1 MQFNLT
7 ILFGAMM
14 KNQSKPTFGR
24 VISTLLTTLAL
35 AGSGTASA
43 FSVNQ
48 WDYILDS
55 GFSAFTPAGPTE
67 VTGQLN
73 NVLLGLPTKLVW
85 PSNDATQSSLSVGSA
100 TLGNLAGTLTTDA
113 AAIPTVVLTHS
124 NKVINGTSL
133 LTATLKDQLQLS
145 QSGVGSYFTLAN
157 LSFNINFLE
166 TNNDGSC
173 EVAGGPACRDI
184 FVINAVGA
192 GFNPV
197 DLSFNQNFLFAPT
210 NEVYNA
216 KIFLAGLGVLTNA
229 ACDAVFG
236 DTTHRGCIGLVT
248 DEGQNNDFQARLQ
261 ISSVAFNVPEP
272 GTVALLGMALVGLGA
287 TRRKAG

>member
-1 MQFNLT
+1 
-7 ILFGAMM
+7 
-14 KNQSKPTFGR
+14 
-24 VISTLLTTLAL
+24 
-35 AGSGTASA
+35 
-43 FSVNQ
+43 
-48 WDYILDS
+48 
-55 GFSAFTPAGPTE
+55 
-67 VTGQLN
+67 
-73 NVLLGLPTKLVW
+73 VLLGLPTKLVW

>member
-1 MQFNLT
+1 
-7 ILFGAMM
+7 M
-14 KNQSKPTFGR
+14 KNESKLTFGR
-24 VISTLLTTLAL
+24 VVSALFTTLAL

-55 GFSAFTPAGPTE
+55 GFSAFAPAGGTA

-85 PSNDATQSSLSVGSA
+85 PTNDATQSSLSVGSA
-100 TLGNLAGTLTTDA
+100 TLGNLAGTLTTNA
-113 AAIPTVVLTHS
+113 APIPTVQLIHS
-124 NKVINGTSL
+124 NNPINGTSL
-133 LTATLKDQLQLS
+133 LTATLKDQLQLRP
-145 QSGVGSYFTLAN
+145 SGVGSYFTLAN

-173 EVAGGPACRDI
+173 EVAGGPACKDI
-184 FVINAVGA
+184 FVIDAVGA
-192 GFNPV
+192 GFNPA
-197 DLSFNQNFLFAPT
+197 DLSFNQNFLFVPT

-216 KIFLAGLGVLTNA
+216 KIFLDGLGVLTNP

-248 DEGQNNDFQARLQ
+248 DEGQNNNFQASLQ

-272 GTVALLGMALVGLGA
+272 GTVALLGMALLGFGA

>member
-1 MQFNLT
+1 
-7 ILFGAMM
+7 M
-14 KNQSKPTFGR
+14 KNESKLNFGR
-24 VISTLLTTLAL
+24 VISALLTTLAL

-55 GFSAFTPAGPTE
+55 GFSAFAPAGGAA

-85 PSNDATQSSLSVGSA
+85 PTNDATQSSLSVGSA
-100 TLGNLAGTLTTDA
+100 TLGHLAGTLTTDA
-113 AAIPTVVLTHS
+113 AAIPTVILTHS
-124 NKVINGTSL
+124 NNVINGTSL
-133 LTATLKDQLQLS
+133 LTATLKDQLQLR
-145 QSGVGSYFTLAN
+145 QSGVGSFFTLAN

-166 TNNDGSC
+166 TDNDGSC

-192 GFNPV
+192 GFNPG

-216 KIFLAGLGVLTNA
+216 KIFLAGLGVLTDA

-236 DTTHRGCIGLVT
+236 NTTNRGCIGLVT
-248 DEGQNNDFQARLQ
+248 DEGQNNNFQARLQ

-272 GTVALLGMALVGLGA
+272 GTVALLGVALLGFGT